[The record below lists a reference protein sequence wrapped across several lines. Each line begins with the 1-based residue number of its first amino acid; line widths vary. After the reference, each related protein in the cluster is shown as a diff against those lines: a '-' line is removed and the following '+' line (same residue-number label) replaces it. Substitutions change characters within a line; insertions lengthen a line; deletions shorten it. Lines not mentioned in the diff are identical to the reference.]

1 MVSLNN
7 KDWVD
12 QILTLL
18 IVVLAVIG
26 IVSLILKLTNHSP
39 VDITILYSLVAMII
53 VSAFKLHYDRGRLHE
68 FSDNTKTSFQ
78 HIREDIHEL
87 KNILKEKNEV

>member
-1 MVSLNN
+1 MVSLTN
-7 KDWVD
+7 KDIVD
-12 QILTLL
+12 GILTLL
-18 IVVLAVIG
+18 IVVLAAVA

-53 VSAFKLHYDRGRLHE
+53 VSAFKLHYDMGRLYE
-68 FSDNTKTSFQ
+68 FSDNAKTSFQ

-87 KNILKEKNEV
+87 KTILQQKK